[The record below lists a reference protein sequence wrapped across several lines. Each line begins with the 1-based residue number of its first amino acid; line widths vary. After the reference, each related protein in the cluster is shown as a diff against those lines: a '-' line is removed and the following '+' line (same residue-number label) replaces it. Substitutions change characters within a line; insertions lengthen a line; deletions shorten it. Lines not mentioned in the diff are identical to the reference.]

1 MPMTFRHFT
10 LPMITAI
17 APIKAV
23 FLNILNA
30 TACYF
35 ITGCLSLSVAASLPE
50 SKPHFIIGGHLQQG
64 GLIIGQVSEGIS
76 IQYQEQW
83 LPITAAGQFII
94 GLDRDAPETISLV
107 VVDNKQGSPELDI
120 KSLEPNKK
128 SYELKI
134 APRDYAIQRIEGVAK
149 QYVSP
154 DPVQVKRS
162 RREAALV
169 RSARNLQRDQ
179 QDFLNGFIWPAKG
192 PITGVFGSQRV
203 YNGEPRRPH
212 YGLDVAGPVGTPVVA
227 PAAGLVTLA
236 EPDLFFSGGTL
247 IIDHGH
253 GLSSTFLH
261 LSKLLVKSG
270 DNVKQGDAIAEIG
283 ATGRVTGPHLD
294 WRMNWTNGKS
304 SVRIDPELLVAKG
317 GNQLTDD

>member
-1 MPMTFRHFT
+1 MPISRQVTNRQIS
-10 LPMITAI
+10 LSIITAI
-17 APIKAV
+17 ASIKAV
-23 FLNILNA
+23 FLKAVCLI
-30 TACYF
+30 TACF
-35 ITGCLSLSVAASLPE
+35 SLLVAASPVE
-50 SKPHFIIGGHLQQG
+50 SNLTLTGHLQQG
-64 GLIIGQVSEGIS
+64 GLVVGQVGEGTS
-76 IQYQEQW
+76 VQYQEQL
-83 LPITAAGQFII
+83 LPITTGGQFII
-94 GLDRDAPETISLV
+94 GLDRDAPERFLLALI
-107 VVDNKQGSPELDI
+107 VDGKKQQHEFKVI
-120 KSLEPNKK
+120 
-128 SYELKI
+128 
-134 APRDYAIQRIEGVAK
+134 PRDYAIQRIEGVAK

-154 DPVQVKRS
+154 DLVQVKRS

-169 RSARNLQRDQ
+169 RIARNLQRDQ

-212 YGLDVAGPVGTPVVA
+212 YGLDVAGPVGTPVIA

-261 LSKLLVKSG
+261 LSKLLVQSG

>member
-1 MPMTFRHFT
+1 MPIFRQVT
-10 LPMITAI
+10 SRQISLPIITAI
-17 APIKAV
+17 ASIKAV
-23 FLNILNA
+23 FFKTMCLQAACII
-30 TACYF
+30 TAGF
-35 ITGCLSLSVAASLPE
+35 SLSVAASSLEPNLT
-50 SKPHFIIGGHLQQG
+50 ITGHLQQG
-64 GLIIGQVSEGIS
+64 GLVIGQVSEGAS
-76 IQYQEQW
+76 VQYQEKL
-83 LPITAAGQFII
+83 LPITAGGQFVI
-94 GLDRDAPETISLV
+94 GLDRDAPERFLLALI
-107 VVDNKQGSPELDI
+107 VDGKQQQHEFI
-120 KSLEPNKK
+120 V
-128 SYELKI
+128 I
-134 APRDYAIQRIEGVAK
+134 PRDYAIQRIEGVAK

-162 RREAALV
+162 RKEAALV
-169 RSARNLQRDQ
+169 RAARKLQRDQ

-212 YGLDVAGPVGTPVVA
+212 YGLDVAGPVGTPVIA

-236 EPDLFFSGGTL
+236 EPDLFISGGTL

-270 DNVKQGDAIAEIG
+270 DNVEQGDAIAEIG

-294 WRMNWTNGKS
+294 WRMNWTNGDT

-317 GNQLTDD
+317 GNELTGD